1 MSGVAF
7 PTSDPVDF
15 LVLGAGAAGGVVAKE
30 LSTAG
35 FNVVVLEQ
43 GPYLR
48 ERDYTHDEI
57 KYTFQPGLTNDPKTQ
72 PITYRK
78 SEVDRAKPIKA
89 LEYGRQVGGGS
100 VHFTANYWRFH
111 ESDFHERSLFGEVSG
126 AELADW
132 PITYA
137 DLEPY
142 YTKAEYELG
151 ISGLAGANPF
161 EGPRSKPYPLP
172 PMPVKSSGVLFD
184 QATKKL
190 GLHPFPA
197 PVAILSQPYR
207 GRAACVNCG
216 FCESFGC
223 EMRAKSSTLVS
234 VIPVAEKTGRCEIR
248 PNSYVRKIETDDNGR
263 ATGAIYF
270 DANRREV
277 FQRAKAVFVC
287 ANGAET
293 PKLLLMSKS
302 KRFPQGLANSSG
314 IVGRYLMWDNGGE
327 AQGLFEHPLNEY
339 KGIQVTRLIHD
350 YYAADPKRGFY
361 GGGGIDARFDF
372 YPAGFALNGLPPEAP
387 KWGGEFKK
395 LFESY
400 FTRSMSLLAH
410 TSSLAQAKNSI
421 TLDPDLKDA
430 WGLPAI
436 RVTFENHPDDEATI
450 KWLMSKQIEI
460 LQAAG
465 AQKIWHGSLALEDN
479 MPSRHLMGTCRMGKD
494 PGTSVVNAFSRTHD
508 VPNLFLVDGSNF
520 VTAARQQ
527 PTATIQALAYRAADY
542 AAQAAKRGEL
552 S

>member
-1 MSGVAF
+1 VSGVTF
-7 PTSDPVDF
+7 PSSEPVDF

-35 FNVVVLEQ
+35 FSVVVLEQ

-48 ERDYTHDEI
+48 EKDYTHDEI
-57 KYTFQPGLTNDPKTQ
+57 KYTFQPGLTNDPKKQ

-78 SEVDRAKPIKA
+78 SEADAAKPMKA

-111 ESDFHERSLFGEVSG
+111 ESDFNERSLFGEVSG
-126 AELADW
+126 AELSDW

-161 EGPRSKPYPLP
+161 EAPRSKPYPLP

-248 PNSYVRKIETDDNGR
+248 PNSYARKIETDDNGR
-263 ATGAIYF
+263 VTGAVYF
-270 DANRREV
+270 DAGRREV
-277 FQRAKAVFVC
+277 FQRAKAIFVC

-293 PKLLLMSKS
+293 PKLLLQSKS

-314 IVGRYLMWDNGGE
+314 IVGKYLMWDNGGE

-372 YPAGFALNGLPPEAP
+372 YPAVFALRGLPPDAP
-387 KWGGEFKK
+387 RWGREYKK

-400 FTRSMSLLAH
+400 FTRTMSLLAH
-410 TSSLAQAKNSI
+410 TSSLAQAKNTI
-421 TLDPDLKDA
+421 TLDPDVKDD

-436 RVTFENHPDDEATI
+436 RVTFENHPDDEATM
-450 KWLMSKQIEI
+450 KWLITKQIEI

-465 AQKIWHGSLALEDN
+465 AQKVWHGSLALEDN
-479 MPSRHLMGTCRMGKD
+479 MPSRHLMGTCRMGND
-494 PGTSVVNAFSRTHD
+494 PGTSVVNSFSRTHD

-527 PTATIQALAYRAADY
+527 PTATIQALAYRAAEY
-542 AAQAAKRGEL
+542 AARAAKRGEL